1 MFTRDTNG
9 TLRFVV
15 SDTEE
20 FISAMDEIMTGT
32 DIGQLYVEKYLTV
45 ETAPADNERV
55 KAAAV
60 RIAGG
65 PQISADDMAR
75 ALSLL
80 IENGQIRPKNFKP
93 VTPVEAPEPDT
104 TPRDKR
110 TGKPLTAAQLAW
122 GEMTRFAN
130 ESSADAIRQRRH
142 VDPRFAE
149 FMRHHLRLEMQATPV
164 ADGVVPIGQSQGK
177 KATPELIAF
186 AQKYTKEPSANFR
199 PRGGYVSL
207 AGEQIPYQV
216 FLQQVDAA
224 TAAGLI

>member
-1 MFTRDTNG
+1 MVTRDSQG
-9 TLRFVV
+9 ALRFDVA
-15 SDTEE
+15 DEE
-20 FISAMDEIMTGT
+20 VLVAMDEVMSST
-32 DIGQLYVEKYLTV
+32 DIGQLYVEEYLTV
-45 ETAPADNERV
+45 ESSSADIEKV

-80 IENGQIRPKNFKP
+80 IENGQIRPKNFKV

-110 TGKPLTAAQLAW
+110 TGKPLTEAQLAW
-122 GEMTRFAN
+122 GEMMRFAT
-130 ESSADAIRQRRH
+130 EASADAIRQRQH
-142 VDPRFAE
+142 KDFRFVE
-149 FMRHHLRLEMQATPV
+149 FMQHHLRQEMRATPV

-186 AQKYTKEPSANFR
+186 AQKYTKEPSNNLR

-207 AGEQIPYQV
+207 AGEQIGYQD
-216 FLQQVDAA
+216 FLRQVDAA